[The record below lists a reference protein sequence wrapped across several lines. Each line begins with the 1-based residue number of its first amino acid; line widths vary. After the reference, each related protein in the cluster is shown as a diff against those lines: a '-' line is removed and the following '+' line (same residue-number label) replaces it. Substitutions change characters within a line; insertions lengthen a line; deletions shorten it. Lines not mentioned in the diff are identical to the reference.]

1 MRVAVLG
8 AGLQGACVAME
19 LASAG
24 IRVDL
29 YDKNDRA
36 VTQASAQNEGK
47 IHLGYVYAND
57 RSLRTART
65 MIAGALAFAPLMRR
79 WVGDAIDAVPVSA
92 PFQYAVHADSLL
104 SAADVELHLRQ
115 SHALAVEAGG
125 GAQPDY
131 FGSDYRVPPARISDA
146 ELDAQFDRRHV
157 AAVYATREIAVDPE
171 ALAAVVR
178 ARLAGDPKI
187 RCRLRAHVHG
197 AFPADDGVTVEFE
210 TSGER
215 VRERY
220 DHVVN
225 TLWDG
230 RLAIDL
236 TAGLRPARAWL
247 YRVKHYVRLRAPA
260 LAARVPSATIVL
272 GGFGDVAAYG
282 GGDFYLSWY
291 PAGMRGASSELI
303 PPAWPLVLDEPA
315 SHGVRREIVA
325 SLGRIVR
332 ALAAVTPDAVESADL
347 RAGIIFA
354 WGRSDIDD
362 PASGLHQRY
371 AIGPRSR
378 GRYHTVDTGKLTM
391 APLFGKTV
399 ADRIRRIG

>member
-24 IRVDL
+24 ISVDL
-29 YDKNDRA
+29 YDKNDRT

-79 WVGDAIDAVPVSA
+79 WVGSAIDAVPVSA
-92 PFQYAVHADSLL
+92 PFYYVVHADSLV
-104 SAADVELHLRQ
+104 SAGDVELHFRR
-115 SHALAVEAGG
+115 SHALALEAGR
-125 GAQPDY
+125 GAEPDY
-131 FGSDYRVPPARISDA
+131 FGSDYRVPPAPISSA
-146 ELDAQFDRRHV
+146 ELDERFDGRRV
-157 AAVYATREIAVDPE
+157 AAAYATREVAVDPE
-171 ALAAVVR
+171 ALAAAVR
-178 ARLAGDPKI
+178 ARLSDDPKI
-187 RCRLRAHVHG
+187 HCRLRALVHG
-197 AFPADDGVTVEFE
+197 VEPSEDGVTVEFE
-210 TSGER
+210 TSGTR
-215 VRERY
+215 ARERY

-230 RLAIDL
+230 RLAIDRS
-236 TAGLRPARAWL
+236 AGYEPERPWL
-247 YRVKHYVRLRAPA
+247 YRVKHFVRLHAPA
-260 LAARVPSATIVL
+260 LTGRVPSATIVL
-272 GGFGDVAAYG
+272 GGFGDVVAYG
-282 GGDFYLSWY
+282 GGNFFLSWY
-291 PAGMRGASSELI
+291 PAGMRGASSELT
-303 PPAWPLVLDEPA
+303 PPPWPLVLDEPA
-315 SHGVRREIVA
+315 SRGVRRETVA
-325 SLGRIVR
+325 SLARIVP
-332 ALAAVTPDAVESADL
+332 ALAALTPEAVESAAL

-399 ADRIRRIG
+399 ADRIRQIG